1 MGRGV
6 LRPDLAAAHITL
18 DRHQPSALL
27 APFVDYYWVPR
38 WDLRGEPPYEQAV
51 LPHPNVHLVFEAS
64 GAGIFGVDRRLF
76 TRTLSGL
83 GLAFGV
89 RFRAGCFR
97 PFWQAPISQLTDR
110 VIPAVRLFGSQAE
123 KTRQAIMNAGVSVA
137 FEAGAFEAGA
147 FEAPDE
153 DDARMVGY
161 AEALLCSVL
170 PERDPVAEQ
179 VAMLVS
185 RITDDP
191 GLRRVDELS
200 ASSGLTARTLQRLF
214 ADYVGVSPKW
224 VMRRARLH
232 EAAERADSGEP
243 VDWAV
248 LAADLGYADQAH
260 LTRDFT
266 VTIGVPPSR
275 YAAPVKDGF
284 TALPAWS
291 AWSAWPA
298 GTVRRF
304 SGGRSRAPARA
315 SLMSLT
321 TAAGSE
327 RICLGVKRS
336 TTIWCLPMRRPRASV
351 FAWSAGD
358 RCHSRESTSMAM
370 PSSGH
375 HASGLAMNV
384 PSLSYSAGLNSGIGI
399 FALTSRSLRS
409 ASATDRIPSATS
421 ASASRNSAEPTFGPA
436 ASSAARSWTRQAR
449 CCTASATTAR
459 TSRRLDSLRT
469 VSATAR
475 AGGTY
480 RIRPTSQI
488 RSGSRVVRCSRTNAA
503 SCRCRVAGTR
513 TSIRSG
519 LVLPMRW

>member
-123 KTRQAIMNAGVSVA
+123 KTRQAIMDAGLS
-137 FEAGAFEAGA
+137 GA

-170 PERDPVAEQ
+170 PEPDPVAEQ

-200 ASSGLTARTLQRLF
+200 ALSGLTARTLQRLF

-243 VDWAV
+243 VDWAA

-275 YAAPVKDGF
+275 YAAPVQDGF
-284 TALPAWS
+284 TALS
-291 AWSAWPA
+291 ASSA

-315 SLMSLT
+315 SLMSPA

-336 TTIWCLPMRRPRASV
+336 TTIWYLPMRRPRASV
-351 FAWSAGD
+351 
-358 RCHSRESTSMAM
+358 
-370 PSSGH
+370 
-375 HASGLAMNV
+375 LA
-384 PSLSYSAGLNSGIGI
+384 
-399 FALTSRSLRS
+399 
-409 ASATDRIPSATS
+409 
-421 ASASRNSAEPTFGPA
+421 
-436 ASSAARSWTRQAR
+436 
-449 CCTASATTAR
+449 
-459 TSRRLDSLRT
+459 
-469 VSATAR
+469 
-475 AGGTY
+475 
-480 RIRPTSQI
+480 
-488 RSGSRVVRCSRTNAA
+488 
-503 SCRCRVAGTR
+503 
-513 TSIRSG
+513 
-519 LVLPMRW
+519 